1 MLILIAESKAMNC
14 AMLREIDPSEQS
26 VRLPVFL
33 HQAAEIMASLAGMSV
48 ADIALRLGIGPKSA
62 KAMADYIYDFTNTA
76 TGIEAVEAFTG
87 VVFKHFDVRS
97 LDGDTLTAMRS
108 RLRIISSL
116 YGWLR
121 PDDIIKPYR
130 LDFTS
135 KAAPGGKPMYGYWR
149 KDVTAALVDEI
160 KAAGVGEVV
169 NLLPMDASK
178 CIDWKSVKDSA
189 KVIVPSFKIQQGEA
203 LATPNATLLKA
214 PRGSL
219 LRHII
224 CDRITDGDAL
234 RGIDA
239 PDMVCLRDD
248 PAPGHPLFVTA

>member
-1 MLILIAESKAMNC
+1 MLILIAESKTMNC
-14 AMLREIDPSEQS
+14 AMLQKIDPSELS
-26 VRLPVFL
+26 AHLPEFR

-48 ADIALRLGIGPKSA
+48 ADIASRLGIGPKSA

-76 TGIEAVEAFTG
+76 TGIKAVEAFTG

-97 LDGDTLTAMRS
+97 LDSDALTAMRS
-108 RLRIISSL
+108 WLRIISSL

-135 KAAPGGKPMYGYWR
+135 KAAPDGKPMYGYWR

-160 KAAGVGEVV
+160 KAAGVSEVV

-178 CIDWKSVKDSA
+178 CIDWKSVKEYA
-189 KVIVPSFKIQQGEA
+189 KVLVPAFKIQQGEA

-214 PRGSL
+214 LRGSL

-224 CDRITDGDAL
+224 CDRIADGDAL
-234 RGIDA
+234 RGIEA
-239 PDMVCLRDD
+239 PDMVYLRDGH
-248 PAPGHPLFVTA
+248 APGHLLFVTA